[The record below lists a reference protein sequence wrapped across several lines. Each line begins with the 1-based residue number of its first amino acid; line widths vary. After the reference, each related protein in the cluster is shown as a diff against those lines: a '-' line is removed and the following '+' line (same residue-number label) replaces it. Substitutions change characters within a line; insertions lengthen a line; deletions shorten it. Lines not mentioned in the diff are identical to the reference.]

1 MSSEDQGLFGEE
13 KNTVSVKELLHKYL
27 AKWPLIAIC
36 LLGCVGSGILY
47 IRYSVPKYKASTLFL
62 VKDQGKSTSTDII
75 EAAINGSGK
84 KQTNI
89 NNEIIQ
95 FSSSMIME
103 RTVQKNE
110 FNITYYK
117 KGRVLDVDI
126 YKDAPFKLVIKKLKD
141 TSQTISFFISDI
153 DNNGGT
159 LRINSEDSPKKFMF
173 KWNALYDING
183 QSFVLMSD
191 KAIAKESDSYI
202 VKWEPVPV
210 TAGRLSYDLSVKAFD
225 LKTNIIQVDL
235 KSTNLQKGKDILNS
249 LFNEYNMADMEDR
262 NKLSQNTVKFIDERL
277 FNISSELKGVESNLE
292 SYQGS
297 NQLVD
302 IQGQSSMSLENA
314 SEASKSIKELSV
326 QRSVIN
332 MMQNFFAEPSN
343 DNKLVPSSLGLT
355 DGAISALVTQY
366 NMLQLKRERVA
377 PMVAPNSTV
386 MQDLNT
392 QLASLKGSIIES
404 LRSIQKN
411 LNVQES
417 SIQRQNSQYKNFL
430 SSVPRNERVLQ
441 EIKRKQGITEGLY
454 LYLLQKREEAAIS
467 STGNNVPNYRQIDL
481 AKGYGP
487 VEPNKRNIF
496 LYTILLGLTLA
507 FGGIYIGDLLNDKI
521 TSRQDIAKR
530 STLPVLGDINHIP
543 RRKKLPVPV
552 LSRNITSEQF
562 RGIRTNLSFK
572 LKDNNDKIVLVTSS
586 MNGEGKSFVSLNLA
600 AIFALPGKK
609 IALLEFDIRK
619 PGIVQA
625 LDMSSAKGL
634 TSFLNGQETDLTKL
648 YQSLPDL
655 KNLHIYPSGPLPTN
669 PGDLILSENLG
680 KLFDALKETYD
691 YVIVDSPPARLV
703 SDAFILGRYSDVVI
717 YVIRH
722 NHTLIKQLQYLK
734 EIISNKTLR
743 NINLV
748 YNDFITGDKNAYEGY
763 YGDGKS

>member
-1 MSSEDQGLFGEE
+1 MSIDDRGIFGEE
-13 KNTVSVKELLHKYL
+13 KSTVSIKELIQKYL
-27 AKWPLIAIC
+27 AKWPIIAAC
-36 LLGCVGSGILY
+36 LLVCVGSGILY
-47 IRYSVPKYKASTLFL
+47 IRYSVPKYQANTSFL
-62 VKDQGKSTSTDII
+62 VKDQGKSTSTDLI
-75 EAAINGSGK
+75 EAAVNGSGK

-95 FSSSMIME
+95 FSSAMIME
-103 RTVQKNE
+103 RTVAKHG
-110 FNITYYK
+110 FNTSYYK
-117 KGRVLDVDI
+117 KGRVLDIDM
-126 YKDAPFKLVIKKLKD
+126 YKDAPFKLIVKKLKD
-141 TSQTISFFISDI
+141 TTQSISFYVSDM
-153 DNNGGT
+153 DNIGGT
-159 LRINSEDSPKKFMF
+159 LRINSEDSPKKFNF
-173 KWNALYDING
+173 KWNALYDIDG
-183 QSFVLMSD
+183 KSFMLMSD
-191 KAIAKESDSYI
+191 KTIQKEGGSYI
-202 VKWEPVPV
+202 VTWEPVSV
-210 TAGRLSYDLSVKAFD
+210 KAAQFLDDLVVKAFD
-225 LKTNIIQVDL
+225 LKTNIIEVSL

-249 LFNEYNMADMEDR
+249 LFSEYNLADIEDR

-277 FNISSELKGVESNLE
+277 YNISSELKGVESNLE

-302 IQGQSSMSLENA
+302 IQGQSSMSLENS
-314 SEASKSIKELSV
+314 SEASKSIKDLAV

-332 MMQNFFAEPSN
+332 MMQGFFSDPSN

-377 PMVAPNSTV
+377 PMVAPNSSV

-392 QLASLKGSIIES
+392 QLASLKGSIVES
-404 LRSIQKN
+404 LRSIQRN

-417 SIQRQNSQYKNFL
+417 SIQRQNNQYKNFL

-481 AKGYGP
+481 AVGYGP

-507 FGGIYIGDLLNDKI
+507 FGAIYIGDLLNDTI

-543 RRKKLPVPV
+543 RRKKLQVPV

-572 LKDNNDKIVLVTSS
+572 LKDKSDKIILVTSS

-600 AIFALPGKK
+600 SIFALPGKK
-609 IALLEFDIRK
+609 VALLEFDIRK
-619 PGIVQA
+619 PGIVQN
-625 LDMSSAKGL
+625 LDISGAKGL
-634 TSFLNGQETDLTKL
+634 SNYLSGQETDLSKL
-648 YQSLPDL
+648 YQPLPDL

-680 KLFDALKETYD
+680 KLFETLKESYD
-691 YVIVDSPPARLV
+691 FIIVDSPPARLV
-703 SDAFILGRYSDVVI
+703 SDAFIFGKYSDLVV

-722 NHTLIKQLQYLK
+722 NYTLIKQFHYLK
-734 EIISNKTLR
+734 EIVANKTLS